1 MKPIQFFS
9 FLFFLQISLIA
20 QYQIQTYVFGN
31 GGSIVSN
38 SDFQIFSTTGETF
51 IGKAEEK
58 TYTIFSGFWQP
69 VMLLTPVKDNKDII
83 SDKYILMQNYPNP
96 FNPSTTIRYS
106 IPKESFVTIKVYDII
121 GREIATLVN
130 ERKAAGN
137 HSVKFNASNFSSG
150 AYIYRIQSGGF
161 TDTKKL
167 ILLK

>member
-1 MKPIQFFS
+1 MKPIEFF
-9 FLFFLQISLIA
+9 FLLFFLQISLIA
-20 QYQIQTYVFGN
+20 QYQIQTNVFSN

-38 SDFQIFSTTGETF
+38 SEFQIFSTTGETF

-137 HSVKFNASNFSSG
+137 YSVKFNAGNFPSG
-150 AYIYRIQSGGF
+150 VYIYRIQSGGF
-161 TDTKKL
+161 TDTKKF